1 MHGVLTVSTTSLMF
15 KPNQSDSLVQEH
27 GVDQYELLV
36 PLYDITHASITRDIA
51 PPRRYCM
58 YIGVVCDL

>member
-15 KPNQSDSLVQEH
+15 KPNQLDSLVQEH

-51 PPRRYCM
+51 PPRR
-58 YIGVVCDL
+58 